1 MRFAFITLLV
11 LAGSLLASQAN
22 CDKKSCADCLAGT
35 SAGKVAATSGK
46 DSPALNS
53 KKKADSAATDRPRI
67 REGRLAP
74 AAKPCRP
81 AYLFM

>member
-1 MRFAFITLLV
+1 MRFAFTTLLV
-11 LAGSLLASQAN
+11 FAGSLLASQAN

-35 SAGKVAATSGK
+35 PVGKVAATSGK
-46 DSPALNS
+46 DNPSANQ
-53 KKKADSAATDRPRI
+53 KKPEPAATDRPRI